1 MIWTWDPNKALAN
14 KQKHGIELET
24 AAHVFDDPLALT
36 KPDPHPDG
44 DRLRTVGVIG
54 STTIFVVHTMPEF
67 DPSEDDETGRI
78 ISARKATPRER
89 RGYERQ
95 DPD

>member
-1 MIWTWDPNKALAN
+1 LIWTWDPSKNLKNKRD
-14 KQKHGIELET
+14 HGFDLET

-54 STTIFVVHTMPEF
+54 AATVFVVHTMPEF
-67 DPSEDDETGRI
+67 DLAAGCDVGRI

-89 RGYERQ
+89 RAYEES
-95 DPD
+95 

>member
-1 MIWTWDPNKALAN
+1 VIWTWDSRKNLSNKRD
-14 KQKHGIELET
+14 HGFDLET

-54 STTIFVVHTMPEF
+54 TATVFVVHTMPEF
-67 DPSEDDETGRI
+67 DALKGCDVGRI
-78 ISARKATPRER
+78 ISARKATPSER
-89 RGYERQ
+89 RAYEE
-95 DPD
+95 DSD

>member
-1 MIWTWDPNKALAN
+1 MIWTWDPSKNRTNKRD
-14 KQKHGIELET
+14 HGFDLET
-24 AAHVFDDPLALT
+24 AGTCSMTRLLT

-54 STTIFVVHTMPEF
+54 AVTVFVVHTMPEF
-67 DPSEDDETGRI
+67 DPVEGEDVGRI

-89 RGYERQ
+89 RAYEE
-95 DPD
+95 DCE